1 MQGEVHLSV
10 FLAHLPNKCASVPS
24 FCRAPSWAL
33 GDTVARRQDP
43 VIGQILMMHRD
54 RGSGGNVQGAQRLCR
69 QAAVHGSLSGAT
81 LCWSRGEW

>member
-33 GDTVARRQDP
+33 GDTVARRRGP

-54 RGSGGNVQGAQRLCR
+54 RGRGGNVQGAQRLCR
-69 QAAVHGSLSGAT
+69 QAAVHGSLGEAT